1 MTAQFARQIF
11 VLTVAALLT
20 ACGGGGGGSG
30 SAVIGSGTG
39 AAGVGAVGVVLT
51 DKPANLG
58 EIDQILMT
66 ITAVQL
72 LGDDDQG
79 KVTVYSGPPRGP
91 FDLLK
96 LEHEARPLA
105 FRSDVPAGTYCKI
118 RLTLSDLE
126 LVFNNGQPNYHPKLP
141 GNSKLD
147 LIARNCFDV
156 VPGATVYLQLDMDAR
171 SIHVVQTGNKKQY
184 NFRPVVFIDVIQ
196 GNFPA
201 KLVRL
206 QGGVIREINRQEGT
220 LLLCEFQYG
229 QDARGGADDCM
240 TVVISRDTSAFDNI
254 DNDGVNDT
262 SGGDAIPL
270 AELLVPERVGEEP
283 VTVVGRLSGGNQ
295 DNDSRPVLD
304 ALVVELG
311 GFLNLKGSVAS
322 GASDIRFNMDVD
334 PNAGI
339 QTAGEL
345 PVALQAAPTGGNGT
359 RILSP
364 SGDALTGAAL
374 VPPRLVMVDGVL
386 ILGQTSPDY
395 LNSALVIVDTSDG
408 SGNQQ
413 ASGVIERLG
422 ADTLLLG
429 ADSFPCEAGTG
440 SFLVGFDTQTIVYQS
455 SASGGEFVDTGSL
468 TVGQNVDV
476 SGDCNGTTL
485 TAKAIIIRQD

>member
-1 MTAQFARQIF
+1 MTSLFARHIF
-11 VLTVAALLT
+11 VVAAIALLT
-20 ACGGGGGGSG
+20 ACGGGGGGSSSVG
-30 SAVIGSGTG
+30 STSGTG
-39 AAGVGAVGVVLT
+39 GTGAVGIVLT

-58 EIDQILMT
+58 EIEQILMT
-66 ITAVQL
+66 ITAVEL

-79 KVTVYSGPPRGP
+79 KVTLYNGRPRGP

-105 FRSDVPAGTYCKI
+105 FSSDVPAGTYCKI

-126 LVFNNGQPNYHPKLP
+126 LVFNNGEPNYHPKLP

-147 LIARNCFDV
+147 LNARKCFNV
-156 VPGATVYLQLDMDAR
+156 APGATVYLQLDMDAR

-184 NFRPVVFIDVIQ
+184 NFRPVVFIDVMQ

-206 QGGVIREINRQEGT
+206 QGGVIREINRQDGT
-220 LLLCEFQYG
+220 LLLCEFKYG
-229 QDARGGADDCM
+229 QDARGGANDCM

-295 DNDSRPVLD
+295 DNDSRPVLE

-322 GASDIRFNMDVD
+322 GASDIRFNMNVD

-339 QTAGEL
+339 QTGGEL
-345 PVALQAAPTGGNGT
+345 PVALQAAPSGGGGT
-359 RILSP
+359 KILSP

-374 VPPRLVMVDGVL
+374 VPPRSVMVDGVL

-395 LNSALVIVDTSDG
+395 LNSALVLVDTSDG
-408 SGNQQ
+408 SGNQE

-429 ADSFPCEAGTG
+429 ADSFPCEAGMG
-440 SFLVGFDTQTIVYQS
+440 SFLVGFDTQTIVYRS
-455 SASGGEFVDTGSL
+455 SVSGGEFVDSSSL
-468 TVGQNVDV
+468 TVGQNVDI

-485 TAKAIIIRQD
+485 IAKAIIIRQD